1 MTLKI
6 IDAARYLNISVSQLE
21 SFTDLGWVKFCLLE
35 NGELSYQKDEL
46 DKFDYFYLKP
56 LSQVVKV

>member
-6 IDAARYLNISVSQLE
+6 TDAARYLSISVSQLE
-21 SFTDLGWVKFCLLE
+21 SFTDLGWVKYWSLE

-46 DKFDYFYLKP
+46 EKFDYFYLQP
-56 LSQVVKV
+56 LSKVVKV